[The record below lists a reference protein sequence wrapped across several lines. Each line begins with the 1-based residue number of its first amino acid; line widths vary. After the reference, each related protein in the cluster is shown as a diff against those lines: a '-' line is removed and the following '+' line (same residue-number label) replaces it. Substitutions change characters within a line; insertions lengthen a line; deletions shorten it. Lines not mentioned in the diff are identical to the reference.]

1 MDHGGHH
8 HGHEHSRAGHE
19 HSHVHHGSHSDAAR
33 AFGIGVLLNFALVVV
48 EAVFGI
54 IAHSMALLADAG
66 HNLGDVL
73 GLFLASAA
81 AVLAQRKPTKR
92 RTYGYRR
99 LTVFAALANA
109 TFLLVATGGVLWE
122 SVLRLQTSQAV
133 NARTVVWVALGG
145 ALVNGISAS
154 LFFHGRGRDLN
165 VRAAFLHLLG
175 DAAISLGV
183 VVASVLIQLTGWLW
197 LDPAAAIVVSLL
209 ILLSTWSLLRRS
221 VDLMLDAVPEGIDID
236 AVRTF
241 LEEQPE
247 VREVHD
253 LHVWAMSTTETAL
266 TAHLVMPRGAY
277 QPAFVSST
285 CHALHERF
293 GIEHTTLQVDP
304 EDAPSPC
311 VLAPKESV

>member
-8 HGHEHSRAGHE
+8 HGHEHSQAGHE

-122 SVLRLQTSQAV
+122 SVLRLQTSQGV

-154 LFFHGRGRDLN
+154 LFFHGRGHDLN
-165 VRAAFLHLLG
+165 VRAAFLHLIG

-183 VVASVLIQLTGWLW
+183 VAASVLIQLTGWLW
-197 LDPAAAIVVSLL
+197 LDPVAAIVVSLL

-221 VDLMLDAVPEGIDID
+221 IDLMLDAVPEGIDID

-277 QPAFVSST
+277 QAAFVSST